1 MRFKEEKLFERIDS
15 EDIKGVKNI
24 VNPDME
30 DADED
35 DDDEYENE
43 EDEGKKKKK
52 NTKNKNK
59 KKYDICWNSRIYF
72 TRSYR

>member
-1 MRFKEEKLFERIDS
+1 MIDEKGHLKVIDFGTVRKLGYYYDKREMRFKEEKLFERIDS

-35 DDDEYENE
+35 DYDD
-43 EDEGKKKKK
+43 
-52 NTKNKNK
+52 
-59 KKYDICWNSRIYF
+59 F
-72 TRSYR
+72 